1 MENNMYLALNLFI
14 IVINFSLIVAQNA
27 TTQRQPPLT
36 PTLDPNR
43 HFKKPDKNVV
53 GETFAKDLTDWL
65 FTGCWGGNNNQR
77 NKCSPYRTAS
87 NIEYPG
93 YDGWYNNVGRPE
105 LGAVDTPLLRRLP
118 AAYEDGVYK
127 PSGSKRP
134 EPLEISEKLLSGKIG
149 SKSRTGRNALL
160 VFFGQQVVE
169 EILDAQRPACPPE
182 YINIKIPKNHRYRI
196 NKPGHT
202 EMPVLRTRYDH
213 RTGHSPNNPRQQ
225 LNEITPFL
233 DGGLIYGTSKAWSD
247 VLRTSTGGILQEDG
261 QLASSDFPLYP
272 DYNTVRLP
280 MANPPPPIHHHQYVS
295 RHYTESVTRYFKLGN
310 PRGNENPFL
319 LTFGIIWFRW
329 HNFVASHIK
338 RLNPKWSS
346 DKVYNEARK
355 WVIAVQQHI
364 VVNEWLPS
372 WLDDRLP
379 AYEGYNPNIDP
390 QIDQFFQSAAFRFGH
405 TLVPP
410 GVYLRNYG
418 RNNCSLESHPI
429 RTCNNYWMSQN
440 SLHANLTRIKDVI
453 DVEKLLM
460 GMAIQLCEEEDHK
473 IVEDLRG
480 SLFGPLEFS
489 RRDLMALNIQR
500 GRDHGVPDYNSARR
514 AYGLAEVKNVSHFNR
529 VNVTIREEF
538 LRLYNNS
545 FDDVDVWVG
554 GILETGDGPGELFQ
568 RIIRDQF
575 QRIRDGD
582 RFWYNNTANRLFTDK
597 EVERLEQLSFYDVL
611 MCTTKMDWNDI
622 PKNPFRVPT
631 TANGIHPSCINNKI
645 VKEGR
650 CTNGPCFHADQ
661 IDEYTIETC
670 TEPGT
675 YDFFSNSGISFIFT
689 FLGVSTLF
697 FGFITLIGFKIQ
709 FKDKK
714 SAKENVMYR
723 KVDHS
728 DNIGII
734 HTASEW
740 QEPRAS
746 LRCVILVPNVRK
758 NQLEV
763 KNQLGHLIRA
773 VDFPSNSRV
782 TIYCA
787 SDSHYTLIRVHH
799 SYDLVLKFDSDFL
812 RSAFIKAFEK
822 FISEISTS
830 GDARLVQM
838 ITNTTHAALLKQAIT
853 KKHRQKKLEMFFR
866 VVFAQAF
873 HIAHTEEEILKI
885 DSTVAREVI
894 YTELTII
901 EFAEALSMR
910 PDAEFVKKIFH
921 LVDKDRNGFISFRE
935 FVDMLVIF
943 LKGSAEEKMKL
954 MFDMYD
960 INGTGRLKREEF
972 SNMLRSFMETVN
984 ADVTDDELEALVQ
997 SMMYHADLAN
1007 KERINL
1013 QDFQQILSDFND
1025 KFNYA
1030 ELEFNVPTDGKSN
1043 RKLHAGVKT
1052 VRSTFIGEVQKTVE
1066 SLYADPSELQSRVEG
1081 KVESVERD
1089 AKEEKINSEIIDKDE
1104 KIVEEIKRHS
1114 DDYWYPI
1121 MKYLANKR
1129 LQIFWA
1135 CLYTLFLLG
1144 IFAERVYYYSVQREH
1159 SGLRRILGYGLTITR
1174 GAASA
1179 MMFTYSTLLIMMCHN
1194 TITILRTTTLQFYIP
1209 FDSAIEMH
1217 KYIAC
1222 WALVFTA
1229 LHTIGHGFNF
1239 YHISTQTADD
1249 LTCLFRNYF
1258 HATHELP
1265 KFHYWCWGTMT
1276 GITGVF
1282 LTILTGL
1289 IFVCSLPMVRKS
1301 FYNWFS
1307 FVHSLYPA
1315 FYILMVLH
1323 GSGRLV
1329 QEPYFHY
1336 FFLGPAI
1343 LFILDKVVAVTRTT
1357 TEIPILKAEI
1367 LPSDVTCITFLRP
1380 LNFQYKSGQ
1389 WIKIACPALQTN
1401 EYHPFTLS
1409 SAPHETNLSIHVRAV
1424 GPWTTNIR
1432 EKLDLCAMSN
1442 ENLPMIHIDG
1452 PYGEGHQD
1460 WDKYQVAIMVGGG
1473 IGVTPFASILKDIV
1487 FKSNCKLNFGCKK
1500 VYFLWVTR
1508 TQKQFEWMVDIL
1520 RELEKVD
1527 VNKTV
1532 STHIFVTQ
1540 FYQKFDLRTIL
1551 LYICERHFQKISNKS
1566 LFTGLK
1572 AVTHF
1577 GRPKFSQFFL
1587 SIQKLHPTANKIGV
1601 FSCGTP
1607 AMTQAV
1613 DAACKAINLTE
1624 INDTLF
1630 QHHYKSF

>member
-1 MENNMYLALNLFI
+1 
-14 IVINFSLIVAQNA
+14 
-27 TTQRQPPLT
+27 
-36 PTLDPNR
+36 
-43 HFKKPDKNVV
+43 
-53 GETFAKDLTDWL
+53 
-65 FTGCWGGNNNQR
+65 
-77 NKCSPYRTAS
+77 
-87 NIEYPG
+87 
-93 YDGWYNNVGRPE
+93 
-105 LGAVDTPLLRRLP
+105 
-118 AAYEDGVYK
+118 
-127 PSGSKRP
+127 
-134 EPLEISEKLLSGKIG
+134 
-149 SKSRTGRNALL
+149 
-160 VFFGQQVVE
+160 
-169 EILDAQRPACPPE
+169 
-182 YINIKIPKNHRYRI
+182 
-196 NKPGHT
+196 
-202 EMPVLRTRYDH
+202 
-213 RTGHSPNNPRQQ
+213 
-225 LNEITPFL
+225 
-233 DGGLIYGTSKAWSD
+233 
-247 VLRTSTGGILQEDG
+247 
-261 QLASSDFPLYP
+261 
-272 DYNTVRLP
+272 
-280 MANPPPPIHHHQYVS
+280 
-295 RHYTESVTRYFKLGN
+295 
-310 PRGNENPFL
+310 
-319 LTFGIIWFRW
+319 
-329 HNFVASHIK
+329 
-338 RLNPKWSS
+338 
-346 DKVYNEARK
+346 
-355 WVIAVQQHI
+355 
-364 VVNEWLPS
+364 
-372 WLDDRLP
+372 
-379 AYEGYNPNIDP
+379 
-390 QIDQFFQSAAFRFGH
+390 
-405 TLVPP
+405 
-410 GVYLRNYG
+410 
-418 RNNCSLESHPI
+418 
-429 RTCNNYWMSQN
+429 MSQN
-440 SLHANLTRIKDVI
+440 SLYANLTRIKDII

-529 VNVTIREEF
+529 VDISIREKF

-554 GILETGDGPGELFQ
+554 GILETDDGPGELFQ

-582 RFWYNNTANRLFTDK
+582 RFWYNNTSNGLFTDD
-597 EVERLEQLSFYDVL
+597 EIGRLEQLSFYDVL

-622 PKNPFRVPT
+622 PKNPFRVPISDSD
-631 TANGIHPSCINNKI
+631 IHPSCINNKI
-645 VKEGR
+645 VKEGK
-650 CTNGPCFHADQ
+650 CTKSPCFHADQ
-661 IDEYTIETC
+661 ISEHTIENC
-670 TEPGT
+670 TQPGT
-675 YDFFSNSGISFIFT
+675 YDYFSNSGMSFVFT
-689 FLGVSTLF
+689 FLGITTLF
-697 FGFITLIGFKIQ
+697 CGFITLIVFKIQ
-709 FKDKK
+709 VKNKK
-714 SAKENVMYR
+714 ISNENIR
-723 KVDHS
+723 KADHN
-728 DNIGII
+728 DIDII

-740 QEPRAS
+740 QEPKAS
-746 LRCVILVPNVRK
+746 LRCVLLMPNVRK
-758 NQLEV
+758 KQLEV
-763 KNQLGHLIRA
+763 KNQLGHMIRA
-773 VDFPSNSRV
+773 VDFPSNSNV
-782 TIYCA
+782 MMYCA
-787 SDSHYTLIRVHH
+787 SDSHYLLIRVRN

-812 RSAFIKAFEK
+812 RNAFIKAFEK
-822 FISEISTS
+822 FISEIVIPQ
-830 GDARLVQM
+830 DACSVQM
-838 ITNTTHAALLKQAIT
+838 ANITHAALLKQAIT
-853 KKHRQKKLEMFFR
+853 KKHRQKKVEMFFR

-873 HIAHTEEEILKI
+873 HIAHTEEEILQI

-910 PDAEFVKKIFH
+910 PDAEFVKKIFY
-921 LVDKDRNGFISFRE
+921 LVDKDKNGFISFRE

-943 LKGSAEEKMKL
+943 LKGSAEDKMKL

-960 INGTGRLKREEF
+960 INGTGKLKRVEF
-972 SNMLRSFMETVN
+972 SDMLRSFMETVN
-984 ADVTDDELEALVQ
+984 TNVTDDELENLVQ
-997 SMMYHADLAN
+997 SMMDHADLEN
-1007 KERINL
+1007 KEIIDL

-1030 ELEFNVPTDGKSN
+1030 ELEFNVSTNEKNN
-1043 RKLHAGVKT
+1043 RKLHASVKT
-1052 VRSTFIGEVQKTVE
+1052 IRSTFIGEVQKTVE

-1081 KVESVERD
+1081 KVENEQD
-1089 AKEEKINSEIIDKDE
+1089 TKEENSNSEIINKDE
-1104 KIVEEIKRHS
+1104 KIIEEMKKRS

-1135 CLYTLFLLG
+1135 CLYTLLLLG

-1159 SGLRRILGYGLTITR
+1159 TGLRRILGYGLTITR

-1179 MMFTYSTLLIMMCHN
+1179 MMFTYSTLLITICHN
-1194 TITILRTTTLQFYIP
+1194 TITFLRTTILQFYIP

-1217 KYIAC
+1217 KYIAY
-1222 WALVFTA
+1222 WALLFTV
-1229 LHTIGHGFNF
+1229 LHVVGHGFNF

-1265 KFHYWCWGTMT
+1265 KFHYWCWSTIT

-1289 IFVCSLPMVRKS
+1289 IFVCSLSIVRKS

-1307 FVHSLYPA
+1307 FVHSLYPV
-1315 FYILMVLH
+1315 FYVLMILH

-1329 QEPYFHY
+1329 QDPYFHY
-1336 FFLGPAI
+1336 FLLGPVI
-1343 LFILDKVVAVTRTT
+1343 LFILDKVVTVTRTT
-1357 TEIPILKAEI
+1357 TEIPILQAEI
-1367 LPSDVTCITFLRP
+1367 LPSDVTCITFFKP

-1389 WIKIACPALQTN
+1389 WIRIACLALQTN

-1409 SAPHETNLSIHVRAV
+1409 SAPHETCLSIHIRAV

-1432 EKLDLCAMSN
+1432 EKLESCIMSN
-1442 ENLPMIHIDG
+1442 ENLPMVHIDG

-1460 WDKYQVAIMVGGG
+1460 WDKYQVAIMIGGG

-1487 FKSNCKLNFGCKK
+1487 FKSNCHLNFGCKK
-1500 VYFLWVTR
+1500 VYFLWVTK

-1527 VNKTV
+1527 VKNTV
-1532 STHIFVTQ
+1532 SIHIFVSQ

-1577 GRPKFSQFFL
+1577 GRPKFSQFFR
-1587 SIQKLHPTANKIGV
+1587 SIQKLHPTTNKIGV